1 MYKFDF
7 SYNEYQELIQ
17 KCAFNDEELQIIEY
31 KRRNESNI
39 YICNKLNI
47 STATLTRRI
56 KRIIHKIQKNI

>member
-7 SYNEYQELIQ
+7 SYNEYQELIR
-17 KCAFNDEELQIIEY
+17 KCAFNDEELKIIEY
-31 KRRNESNI
+31 KRKNESNI

-56 KRIIHKIQKNI
+56 KRIANKIKKNI